1 MSDRSEKDNQ
11 DLIKELTKR
20 VLALDSKRR
29 SSDDDTVRYSI
40 DALAEITKI
49 DTAEIEKI
57 AKEIIAEQEQRLAGK
72 HRTKNLVTTHG
83 RELIAYLTAGIFAVI
98 TLFALT
104 ALWHSSTQE
113 ANVSSPTVGLS
124 AGTQEAN
131 VSSSTA
137 ESSAGGELSQATNRH
152 LYIRSKLGDALLKL
166 AALKL
171 LVEEYYAAVG
181 KLPTTMTETGFD
193 FREFE
198 KLDGI
203 EKVFLTKESGI
214 GASLSMEFG
223 DAKWVILQPT
233 LSSGGVF
240 ISWVC
245 NTNIEQKYLGP
256 PKAAICLNTPSMPPS
271 AH

>member
-11 DLIKELTKR
+11 DLIKELNKR

-29 SSDDDTVRYSI
+29 SSDDDTVRYNI

-49 DTAEIEKI
+49 ETPEIERI
-57 AKEIIAEQEQRLAGK
+57 AKEIIAEQGQRLADK
-72 HRTKNLVTTHG
+72 HRTKMLVTTYG
-83 RELIAYLTAGIFAVI
+83 RELIAYLTAGILAVI
-98 TLFALT
+98 TLFALI

-113 ANVSSPTVGLS
+113 VSVSSPT
-124 AGTQEAN
+124 
-131 VSSSTA
+131 A
-137 ESSAGGELSQATNRH
+137 ESSGGGESSQATNRH
-152 LYIRSKLGDALLKL
+152 LYIRSKLADALIRL
-166 AALKL
+166 AALKTS
-171 LVEEYYAAVG
+171 VTEYYAADG
-181 KLPTTMTETGFD
+181 KLPTTMAETGFD

-203 EKVFLTKESGI
+203 EKVFLTKEGGI
-214 GASLSMEFG
+214 GASLSTEFG

-233 LSSGGVF
+233 LSNGGVF
-240 ISWVC
+240 INWAC

-256 PKAAICLNTPSMPPS
+256 PKAAICLNNPSISPS